1 MRFYEIYKQYKEFD
15 YDGFF
20 ASLSD
25 RAIHTALNKPKK
37 SEIDL
42 LALLSPK
49 AGQDHL
55 EAMAQKSNE
64 LTIRNFGKTILMFT
78 PLYLA
83 NYCENACI
91 YCGFN
96 RTNHIS
102 RSRLTME
109 EVEREGAAIQ
119 AMGVRH
125 IIILTG
131 ESRAVTPPSYIADCA
146 RILRKY
152 VSSICIEVYSLTQE
166 EYEML
171 YEAGVDS
178 FTMFQETYN
187 EDIYPILHPS
197 GPKHDYRTRLD
208 SPEKACIAQYRS
220 VNIGALLGLD
230 EWRREVFY
238 TALHAKYLTDRYPG
252 TDIAVSLPR
261 IRPCAGEGTFH
272 PKCEVDDRAIVQ
284 AMTALRLFL
293 PRLGITASTREPPE
307 FRDHLIGLGVT
318 KMSAGSVT
326 EVGGHA
332 ESPKTEGQFEISD
345 PRSVP
350 EMAEAIHRHGYQCV
364 YKDWDEI

>member
-1 MRFYEIYKQYKEFD
+1 MSFYEIYRQYKEFD
-15 YDGFF
+15 YDGFYS
-20 ASLSD
+20 SLTGDAIRSAMDKPRKSD
-25 RAIHTALNKPKK
+25 F
-37 SEIDL
+37 DL
-42 LALLSPK
+42 LAMLSPQ
-49 AGQDHL
+49 AGQEYL
-55 EAMAQKSNE
+55 EEMAQRANE

-102 RSRLTME
+102 RSLLSME
-109 EVEREGAAIQ
+109 EVEREGRAIQ
-119 AMGVRH
+119 EMGVRH

-131 ESRAVTPPSYIADCA
+131 ESHKVTPPSYIADCA
-146 RILRKY
+146 RILKKY

-166 EYEML
+166 EYATL

-220 VNIGALLGLD
+220 VNLGALLGLD

-238 TALHAKYLTDRYPG
+238 TALHAKYLAERYPG
-252 TDIAVSLPR
+252 TDVAVSLPR
-261 IRPCAGEGTFH
+261 IRPCAGESAFQ

-293 PRLGITASTREPPE
+293 PRLGITVSTRETPE
-307 FRDHLIGLGVT
+307 FRDNLIGLGVT

-332 ESPKTEGQFEISD
+332 DAPKTEGQFEISD

-350 EMAEAIHRHGYQCV
+350 EMAEAIRRRGYQCV
-364 YKDWDEI
+364 FKDWDGI